1 MVVRFFLTVFLMLLG
16 TPAIGCSCMPFERL
30 VEGLRSGTRTLEP
43 GEVLF
48 LGEVSRLIGPP
59 DSGGGHREAEVR
71 VLEVYAGEAASTLNL
86 RALAET
92 TCATAFKGSERR
104 VYRVDASRRIGS
116 CSHEAATPELVSR
129 LQQLKQTRDR
139 RKP

>member
-1 MVVRFFLTVFLMLLG
+1 MHARFCLSIVLMLLG

-30 VEGLRSGTRTLEP
+30 VEGLRSGTQTLEP

-71 VLEVYAGEAASTLNL
+71 VLEVYAGGAPSTLNL

-104 VYRVDASRRIGS
+104 VYRVDSSRRIGS
-116 CSHEAATPELVSR
+116 CSHEAATPGLLSR
-129 LQQLKQTRDR
+129 LQHVKQTRDR
-139 RKP
+139 REP